1 MNDSL
6 SCSML
11 TKKGVP
17 ENPMRVRVFEEHVE
31 AKNSFAA
38 LHQFST
44 PITLT
49 MFAKDPLKTQ
59 KIFQ

>member
-1 MNDSL
+1 MV
-6 SCSML
+6 

-17 ENPMRVRVFEEHVE
+17 ENPMSVRVFEEHVE
-31 AKNSFAA
+31 DKNSFDAVR
-38 LHQFST
+38 QFST

-49 MFAKDPLKTQ
+49 TFAKDPLKTQ

>member
-1 MNDSL
+1 MIH
-6 SCSML
+6 CVSMV

-17 ENPMRVRVFEEHVE
+17 EKPMRVRVFEEHVE
-31 AKNSFAA
+31 AKNSFSAVR
-38 LHQFST
+38 QFSS
-44 PITLT
+44 PINLT